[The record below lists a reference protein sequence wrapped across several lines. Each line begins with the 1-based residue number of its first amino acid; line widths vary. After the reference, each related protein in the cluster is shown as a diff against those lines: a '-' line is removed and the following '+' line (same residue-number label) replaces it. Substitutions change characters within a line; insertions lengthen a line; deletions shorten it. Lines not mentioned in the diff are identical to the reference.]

1 MASSKTPAR
10 RYTETKVPILD
21 SQLELKVLM
30 QDAGDVG
37 LSEPEWQAAGGRAFV
52 LRFRIDGRPC
62 QVVLRPD
69 ENEDDP
75 DAELRRLHRVL
86 LHFVTTAIE
95 AARSRL
101 LRVGEALLAWHVMT
115 NGKMLGE
122 TVLSAG
128 QAARPPRPR
137 SRRRA
142 RRQDPAGASSP
153 GPARRVP
160 RREIVV
166 GSSERP
172 GGSVATRAAPARQR
186 EIAVGSSPRPGGS
199 VATRAEL
206 EAVVGSAVMRAA
218 PARRLQRQR
227 EIVVRSS
234 QTPDDSTEM
243 LAELVVGASQMLG
256 GSVATV
262 QRRSV

>member
-1 MASSKTPAR
+1 MASPKTPAR

-30 QDAGDVG
+30 QDARDVG

-86 LHFVTTAIE
+86 VHFVTTAIE

-122 TVLSAG
+122 TVLGAG
-128 QAARPPRPR
+128 QSITLTLPEAKAPATPSRALPAAKAPAAP
-137 SRRRA
+137 SRALPEAKAPAAPSRA
-142 RRQDPAGASSP
+142 LPPAGA
-153 GPARRVP
+153 RR
-160 RREIVV
+160 RR
-166 GSSERP
+166 P
-172 GGSVATRAAPARQR
+172 
-186 EIAVGSSPRPGGS
+186 
-199 VATRAEL
+199 
-206 EAVVGSAVMRAA
+206 
-218 PARRLQRQR
+218 
-227 EIVVRSS
+227 
-234 QTPDDSTEM
+234 
-243 LAELVVGASQMLG
+243 
-256 GSVATV
+256 
-262 QRRSV
+262 

>member
-1 MASSKTPAR
+1 MVSPKTPAR

-30 QDAGDVG
+30 QDARDVG
-37 LSEPEWQAAGGRAFV
+37 LSDPEWQAAGGRAFV

-69 ENEDDP
+69 DHEDDP

-122 TVLSAG
+122 TVLGAG
-128 QAARPPRPR
+128 QSITLTLPEAKAPVTPSRALPAAPSRALPAGKASAAPSRALPEATAPAAPSRALPPGSP
-137 SRRRA
+137 RRR
-142 RRQDPAGASSP
+142 
-153 GPARRVP
+153 
-160 RREIVV
+160 
-166 GSSERP
+166 RP
-172 GGSVATRAAPARQR
+172 
-186 EIAVGSSPRPGGS
+186 
-199 VATRAEL
+199 
-206 EAVVGSAVMRAA
+206 
-218 PARRLQRQR
+218 
-227 EIVVRSS
+227 
-234 QTPDDSTEM
+234 
-243 LAELVVGASQMLG
+243 
-256 GSVATV
+256 
-262 QRRSV
+262 

>member
-10 RYTETKVPILD
+10 RYTKTKVPILD
-21 SQLELKVLM
+21 SQLKLKVLM
-30 QDAGDVG
+30 QDARDVG

-122 TVLSAG
+122 TVLGAG
-128 QAARPPRPR
+128 QSITLTLPEAKEPATPSRALPAAPSRALPAGKASAAPSRALPEAKAPAAPSRALPPGSP
-137 SRRRA
+137 RRR
-142 RRQDPAGASSP
+142 
-153 GPARRVP
+153 
-160 RREIVV
+160 
-166 GSSERP
+166 RP
-172 GGSVATRAAPARQR
+172 
-186 EIAVGSSPRPGGS
+186 
-199 VATRAEL
+199 
-206 EAVVGSAVMRAA
+206 
-218 PARRLQRQR
+218 
-227 EIVVRSS
+227 
-234 QTPDDSTEM
+234 
-243 LAELVVGASQMLG
+243 
-256 GSVATV
+256 
-262 QRRSV
+262 

>member
-1 MASSKTPAR
+1 MASPKTPAR

-30 QDAGDVG
+30 QDARDVG

-69 ENEDDP
+69 ENEDAP

-122 TVLSAG
+122 TVLGAG
-128 QAARPPRPR
+128 QSITLTLPEATPSRALPAAKAPPTTSRALPAAKAPPTPSR
-137 SRRRA
+137 AVPAAKAPAAPSRALPEAKAPPSRALPPGGARRR
-142 RRQDPAGASSP
+142 
-153 GPARRVP
+153 
-160 RREIVV
+160 
-166 GSSERP
+166 RP
-172 GGSVATRAAPARQR
+172 
-186 EIAVGSSPRPGGS
+186 
-199 VATRAEL
+199 
-206 EAVVGSAVMRAA
+206 
-218 PARRLQRQR
+218 
-227 EIVVRSS
+227 
-234 QTPDDSTEM
+234 
-243 LAELVVGASQMLG
+243 
-256 GSVATV
+256 
-262 QRRSV
+262 